1 MSIAFY
7 MPDKLIIRMIGNY
20 FSSDRLI
27 NRSHFDDLS
36 TDLQAGVGPV
46 VVGAV
51 LTGDASCRPTLTLV
65 PEAHPPLFGL
75 LEDLD
80 LRLGHCRA

>member
-1 MSIAFY
+1 MNQSVPF
-7 MPDKLIIRMIGNY
+7 R
-20 FSSDRLI
+20 R
-27 NRSHFDDLS
+27 

-51 LTGDASCRPTLTLV
+51 LAGDASCRPTLTLV

-80 LRLGHCRA
+80 LWLGHCRA

>member
-1 MSIAFY
+1 
-7 MPDKLIIRMIGNY
+7 MPDKLIIRKIGNY

-27 NRSHFDDLS
+27 NQLHFDDLP

-46 VVGAV
+46 VVRAV